1 MTGTYAIKIV
11 AAVTWPNGVVNGGSG
26 TSVLWSRFTGTQ
38 SGNNLVGTLQPCGF
52 TVPDFALNPAVAN
65 ELYQLK
71 MPDTLFDHVPAYI
84 PAVSAT
90 LSSPSG
96 FVLGAPFSLPAIA
109 FQVGANLSN
118 PATDP
123 WPAVGSLPTIDMDAD
138 GKAGVT
144 GSYTSGGGYTYP
156 RANTLGTA
164 RSDRGYTASR
174 FALTGSGSTTS
185 CTELNSSVSFS
196 NFDTH
201 IVSCRISG
209 GSDCTTTQRDTLD
222 SGRPV
227 FAPTSAT
234 LRAVKVAAGATCTS
248 VRAALP

>member
-1 MTGTYAIKIV
+1 MTGTYAIRID
-11 AAVTWPNGVVNGGSG
+11 AAVTWPSGVISGGSG
-26 TSVLWSRFTGTQ
+26 MSVLWSRFTGTQ

-52 TVPDFALNPAVAN
+52 TLPDFALAAPS
-65 ELYQLK
+65 ELYQLTL
-71 MPDTLFDHVPAYI
+71 PNTLFDHIPPYI
-84 PAVSAT
+84 PAVPT
-90 LSSPSG
+90 TFSSPSG
-96 FVLGAPFSLPAIA
+96 FVLGAAFSLPMIA

-118 PATDP
+118 PASDP
-123 WPAVGSLPTIDMDAD
+123 WPSVGALPTVDMDAD

-144 GSYTSGGGYTYP
+144 GNYTSGGGYTYP

-174 FALTGSGSTTS
+174 FALAGSGSTTS
-185 CTELNSSVSFS
+185 CGELNSSVNFS
-196 NFDTH
+196 KFDSH
-201 IVSCRISG
+201 IVGCHISG
-209 GSDCTTTQRDTLD
+209 GSDCTTVQRDQLD

-234 LRAVKVAAGATCTS
+234 LRAVKVAAGATCTQ